1 MRNRSSALS
10 WAAIAIAIAAI
21 CPTLGGEPTF
31 QTQPTIRPNP
41 NPAVPLAAIVSFETG
56 QPVQTTL
63 TVSDGERQWALEY
76 PADRNPAQGLP
87 VVGMKYGR
95 SHRIGVRITSPQG
108 ETAESPGQLEFSTPE
123 RPNDRTRIPPV
134 RVMVSKPERM
144 EPGYTLL
151 SLRRVLPRL
160 QGERRRRMGAT
171 FGLLA
176 AIDHNGEIVWSYQ
189 SDARISD
196 VEPLRNGNFAFVTTD
211 NRATEIDV
219 LGNRVGHWYAADRPR
234 GEADGI
240 PIPTLTMHHEIDE
253 LSNGNLIVMGT
264 ELREYDD
271 WYSSETDP
279 DAPRKRQRVMGDV
292 IVEFTRDGKVA
303 WVWKAL
309 DHLDP
314 YRIGYETFTNYWIN
328 RGFPGARD
336 WSHGNGFFH
345 DERDDS
351 LLISFRMQDAVVK
364 VDRKTGEIVWIL
376 GDHSGWPLHLQPK
389 LLTPDGEMSWFYH
402 QHMPQITSKGTLLLF
417 DNRTFSTRPFA
428 PPLRPAQTWTRAVE
442 YDINEETRSVKQ
454 VWASQGPAMDRLMTF
469 AMGEADAMPTTGNVL
484 LFYGSAAVVTDMS
497 LDWEDVLAPGGGT
510 DRGTRIREFTG
521 TNPSEVVWDIDI
533 YDSSENQVRWGI
545 YGGARIPQFGAHP
558 GN

>member
-1 MRNRSSALS
+1 MTPRISALS
-10 WAAIAIAIAAI
+10 WAALAAAVLC
-21 CPTLGGEPTF
+21 CPALADGPKF
-31 QTQPTIRPNP
+31 RTQPTIQSNP
-41 NPAVPLAAIVSFETG
+41 NAAVPLAAIVSFETPE
-56 QPVQTTL
+56 PVHTTL
-63 TVSDGERQWALEY
+63 TVSDGERRWMLAY
-76 PADRNPAQGLP
+76 PAERNPAEGLP

-95 SHRIGVRITSPQG
+95 THRIGIRISSASG
-108 ETAESPGQLEFSTPE
+108 ESADAGSHLEFSTPE
-123 RPNDRTRIPPV
+123 KPDDRTRIPPV
-134 RVMVSKPERM
+134 RVMVSKQEKM

-151 SLRRVLPRL
+151 SLRRVLPRM
-160 QGERRRRMGAT
+160 QGQRRRRMGAT

-176 AIDHNGEIVWSYQ
+176 AIDHTGEIVWSYQ

-196 VEPLRNGNFAFVTTD
+196 VEPLRNGNFLFVTTD

-219 LGNRVGHWYAADRPR
+219 LGNRVGHWYAANRPQ

-264 ELREYDD
+264 EIREYDA
-271 WYSSETDP
+271 WYTSETDP
-279 DAPRKRQRVMGDV
+279 DAPRTRQRVMGDV
-292 IVEFTRDGKVA
+292 IVEFTRAGDVV
-303 WVWKAL
+303 WIWKAL

-328 RGFPGARD
+328 RGFPEARD

-376 GDHSGWPLHLQPK
+376 GDHSGWPPRLQPK
-389 LLTPDGEMSWFYH
+389 LITPEGEMNWFYH
-402 QHMPQITSKGTLLLF
+402 QHMPQITADGTLLLF
-417 DNRTFSTRPFA
+417 DNRTFSARPFA

-442 YDINEETRSVKQ
+442 YAINEGTRSVRQ
-454 VWASQGPAMDRLMTF
+454 LWASQGPAMDHLMTF

-497 LDWEDVLAPGGGT
+497 LDWDDVLAPGGST
-510 DRGTRIREFTG
+510 DRGTRIREFTR
-521 TNPSEVVWDIDI
+521 TVPSEIVWDIDI
-533 YDSSENQVRWGI
+533 YDASENQVRWGI
-545 YGGARIPQFGAHP
+545 YGGARIPRFGNHAEF
-558 GN
+558 

>member
-1 MRNRSSALS
+1 
-10 WAAIAIAIAAI
+10 
-21 CPTLGGEPTF
+21 
-31 QTQPTIRPNP
+31 
-41 NPAVPLAAIVSFETG
+41 
-56 QPVQTTL
+56 
-63 TVSDGERQWALEY
+63 
-76 PADRNPAQGLP
+76 
-87 VVGMKYGR
+87 
-95 SHRIGVRITSPQG
+95 
-108 ETAESPGQLEFSTPE
+108 
-123 RPNDRTRIPPV
+123 
-134 RVMVSKPERM
+134 M

-160 QGERRRRMGAT
+160 QGQRRRRMGAT

-176 AIDHNGEIVWSYQ
+176 AIDHNGEIVWNYQ

-196 VEPLRNGNFAFVTTD
+196 VEPLSNGNFAFVTTD

-234 GEADGI
+234 GEADAI

-264 ELREYDD
+264 ELREYDN
-271 WYSSETDP
+271 WYTSETDP
-279 DAPRKRQRVMGDV
+279 DAPRNRERVMGDV
-292 IVEFTRDGKVA
+292 IVEFTRDGKVV

-389 LLTPDGEMSWFYH
+389 LLTPEGEMSWFYH
-402 QHMPQITSKGTLLLF
+402 QHMPQITSNGTLLLF
-417 DNRTFSTRPFA
+417 DNRTFSARPFA

-442 YDINEETRSVKQ
+442 YAINEETRSVKQ
-454 VWASQGPAMDRLMTF
+454 LWSSEGQAMDRLMTF

-510 DRGTRIREFTG
+510 DRGTRIREFTR
-521 TNPSEVVWDIDI
+521 TDPSEIVWDIDI

-545 YGGARIPQFGAHP
+545 YGGARIAQLGTQSK
-558 GN
+558 N

>member
-1 MRNRSSALS
+1 MRNRSSAPW
-10 WAAIAIAIAAI
+10 WAALAIALVAI
-21 CPTLGGEPTF
+21 CPKLVGKPAF
-31 QTQPTIRPNP
+31 LTQPTIQPNP
-41 NPAVPLAAIVSFETG
+41 NPAVPLAAIISFEATE
-56 QPVQTTL
+56 PVQTTL
-63 TVSDGERQWALEY
+63 WITDGGRKWSLDY
-76 PADRNPAQGLP
+76 PPDRDPSKGLP
-87 VVGMKYGR
+87 VVGMKYGK
-95 SHRIGVRITSPQG
+95 SHRIGIRIANSSG
-108 ETAESPGQLEFSTPE
+108 ESVESSVPLEYSTPE
-123 RPNDRTRIPPV
+123 RPDDRTLIPPV
-134 RVMVSKPERM
+134 RVMVNDHKRM

-176 AIDHNGEIVWSYQ
+176 AIDHDGEIVWSYQ

-196 VEPLRNGNFAFVTTD
+196 VEPLRNGNFVFVTTD
-211 NRATEIDV
+211 NRATEIDL

-234 GEADGI
+234 GETDGI

-264 ELREYDD
+264 EIREYDD
-271 WYSSETDP
+271 WYTSETDP
-279 DAPRKRQRVMGDV
+279 AAPRNRERVMGDV
-292 IVEFTRDGKVA
+292 IVEFTRSGEVV

-376 GDHSGWPLHLQPK
+376 GNHSGWPPHLQPK
-389 LLTPDGEMSWFYH
+389 LLTPEGEMSWFYH
-402 QHMPQITSKGTLLLF
+402 QHMPQITSDGNLLLF
-417 DNRTFSTRPFA
+417 DNRTFSASPFA
-428 PPLRPAQTWTRAVE
+428 PPLRPAQTWTRAVK
-442 YDINEETRSVKQ
+442 YAINEETRSVRQ
-454 VWASQGPAMDRLMTF
+454 LWTSQGPAPDRLMTF

-497 LDWEDVLAPGGGT
+497 LDWDDVLAPGGNT

-521 TNPSEVVWDIDI
+521 TSPSEIVWDIDI
-533 YDSSENQVRWGI
+533 YDDSENQVRWGI
-545 YGGARIPQFGAHP
+545 YGGARIAQFGAQP
-558 GN
+558 EN

>member
-1 MRNRSSALS
+1 MHTRSSALS
-10 WAAIAIAIAAI
+10 WAALAIAMVAI
-21 CPTLGGEPTF
+21 CPKLVAEPTF

-41 NPAVPLAAIVSFETG
+41 NPAVPLAAIVSFETA

-63 TVSDGERQWALEY
+63 TVSDGERQWTLEY
-76 PADRNPAQGLP
+76 ASDRNPAEGLP
-87 VVGMKYGR
+87 VVGMKYGK
-95 SHRIGVRITSPQG
+95 SHQISVRVASSQG
-108 ETAESPGQLEFSTPE
+108 ETAESPAQLEFTTPE
-123 RPNDRTRIPPV
+123 MPDDKTRIPPI
-134 RVMVSKPERM
+134 RVMVSKPEKM

-176 AIDHNGEIVWSYQ
+176 AIDPNGEIVWSYQ

-234 GEADGI
+234 GKADAI

-264 ELREYDD
+264 EIREYDN
-271 WYSSETDP
+271 WYTSETDP
-279 DAPRKRQRVMGDV
+279 DAPRARERVMGDV
-292 IVEFTRDGKVA
+292 IVEFTRDGKVV

-389 LLTPDGEMSWFYH
+389 LLTPEGEMSWFYH
-402 QHMPQITSKGTLLLF
+402 QHMPQITSNGTLLLF
-417 DNRTFSTRPFA
+417 DNRTFSARPFA

-442 YDINEETRSVKQ
+442 YAINEETRSVQ
-454 VWASQGPAMDRLMTF
+454 QIWSSEGPATDRLMTF
-469 AMGEADAMPTTGNVL
+469 AMGEADAMPATGNVL
-484 LFYGSAAVVTDMS
+484 LFYGSAAVVTDMT
-497 LDWEDVLAPGGGT
+497 LDWEDVLGPGGGT

-521 TNPSEVVWDIDI
+521 TNPAEIVWDIDI

-545 YGGARIPQFGAHP
+545 YGGARIAQLGTQSK
-558 GN
+558 N

>member
-1 MRNRSSALS
+1 MRNRNSPLS
-10 WAAIAIAIAAI
+10 WAALLIAMVATS
-21 CPTLGGEPTF
+21 PELVGEPTF
-31 QTQPTIRPNP
+31 QTEPTIRPNP
-41 NPAVPLAAIVSFETG
+41 NPAVPLAAIVSFETA

-63 TVSDGERQWALEY
+63 TVSDGERQWTLEY
-76 PADRNPAQGLP
+76 ALGRNPAEGLP
-87 VVGMKYGR
+87 VVGMKYGK
-95 SHRIGVRITSPQG
+95 SHRIGVKITSSQG
-108 ETAESPGQLEFSTPE
+108 ETAESLARLEFTTQDKP
-123 RPNDRTRIPPV
+123 DDKTLVPPV
-134 RVMVSKPERM
+134 RVIVSKPEMM

-234 GEADGI
+234 GEADAI

-264 ELREYDD
+264 EIREYDN
-271 WYSSETDP
+271 WYTSETDP
-279 DAPRKRQRVMGDV
+279 DAPRARERVMGDV
-292 IVEFTRDGKVA
+292 IVEFTRDGKVV

-389 LLTPDGEMSWFYH
+389 LLTPEGEMSWFYH
-402 QHMPQITSKGTLLLF
+402 QHMPQITSNGTLLLF
-417 DNRTFSTRPFA
+417 DNRTFSARPFA

-442 YDINEETRSVKQ
+442 YAINEETRSVKQ
-454 VWASQGPAMDRLMTF
+454 IWSSEGPALDRLMTF
-469 AMGEADAMPTTGNVL
+469 AMGEADAMPATGNVL

-497 LDWEDVLAPGGGT
+497 LDWEDVLGPGGGT

-521 TNPSEVVWDIDI
+521 TDPSEIVWDIDI

-545 YGGARIPQFGAHP
+545 YGGARVARFGAHP
-558 GN
+558 GK

>member
-1 MRNRSSALS
+1 MRNRSSAPG
-10 WAAIAIAIAAI
+10 WATLGIAIVAI
-21 CPTLGGEPTF
+21 CPRLVAEPTF

-41 NPAVPLAAIVSFETG
+41 NPTVPLAAIVSFETAG
-56 QPVQTTL
+56 SVRTTL
-63 TVSDGERQWALEY
+63 TVSDGERRWTLEY
-76 PADRNPAQGLP
+76 PAGRDPAEGLP
-87 VVGMKYGR
+87 VVGMKYGK
-95 SHRIGVRITSPQG
+95 SHRIGVQIASPSG
-108 ETAESPGQLEFSTPE
+108 ETAQAATQLEFSTPE
-123 RPNDRTRIPPV
+123 KPNDRILIPPV
-134 RVMVSKPERM
+134 RVMVSKPEKM

-160 QGERRRRMGAT
+160 RGERRRRMGAT

-176 AIDHNGEIVWSYQ
+176 AIDHSGEIVWSYQ

-196 VEPLRNGNFAFVTTD
+196 VEPLRNGNFVFVTTD

-219 LGNRVGHWYAADRPR
+219 LGNRVGHWYAADRPQ
-234 GEADGI
+234 GETDGL

-253 LSNGNLIVMGT
+253 LSNGNLLVMGT
-264 ELREYDD
+264 EIREFDN
-271 WYSSETDP
+271 WYSNETDP
-279 DAPRKRQRVMGDV
+279 AAPRKRQRVMGDV
-292 IVEFTRDGKVA
+292 IVEFTRAGEVV
-303 WVWKAL
+303 WTWKAF

-328 RGFPGARD
+328 RGFPGAWD

-345 DERDDS
+345 DESDDS

-376 GDHSGWPLHLQPK
+376 GDHSGWPPHLQPK

-417 DNRTFSTRPFA
+417 DNRTFSARPFA

-442 YDINEETRSVKQ
+442 YAINEETRSVSQ
-454 VWASQGPAMDRLMTF
+454 LWASQGPAADRLMTF
-469 AMGEADAMPTTGNVL
+469 AMGEADAMPSTGNVL

-497 LDWEDVLAPGGGT
+497 LSWEDVLAPGGNT

-521 TNPSEVVWDIDI
+521 TSPSEIVWDIDI
-533 YDSSENQVRWGI
+533 YDSSEDQVRWGI
-545 YGGARIPQFGAHP
+545 YGGARIAQFGSQIK
-558 GN
+558 N

>member
-1 MRNRSSALS
+1 MRNRSATVPWAALS
-10 WAAIAIAIAAI
+10 IATAAI

-56 QPVQTTL
+56 QPVETTL
-63 TVSDGERQWALEY
+63 TVSDGERQWTLEY
-76 PADRNPAQGLP
+76 PADRNPAGGLP
-87 VVGMKYGR
+87 VVGMKYGK
-95 SHRIGVRITSPQG
+95 SHRIGVRISGSQG
-108 ETAESPGQLEFSTPE
+108 ETAESTGQLEFTTPAK
-123 RPNDRTRIPPV
+123 PDDKTRIPPV

-176 AIDHNGEIVWSYQ
+176 AIDHDGEIVWSYQ

-219 LGNRVGHWYAADRPR
+219 LGNRVGHWYAADRPQ

-264 ELREYDD
+264 EIREYDD

-279 DAPRKRQRVMGDV
+279 DAPRKRQQVMGDV
-292 IVEFTRDGKVA
+292 IVEFTREGKVV

-364 VDRKTGEIVWIL
+364 VDRKTGEIAWIL

-417 DNRTFSTRPFA
+417 DNRTFSVRPFA

-442 YDINEETRSVKQ
+442 YAIDEETRSVKQ
-454 VWASQGPAMDRLMTF
+454 LWASQGPAIDRLMTF

-497 LDWEDVLAPGGGT
+497 LDWEDVLAPGGGQ

-521 TNPSEVVWDIDI
+521 TDPSEVVWDIDI

-545 YGGARIPQFGAHP
+545 YGGARITQFGAHP
-558 GN
+558 KN

>member
-1 MRNRSSALS
+1 MCNRSSSLSYCAL
-10 WAAIAIAIAAI
+10 AIAMLAIS
-21 CPTLGGEPTF
+21 PELVGEPTF
-31 QTQPTIRPNP
+31 QTQPTLRPNP
-41 NPAVPLAAIVSFETG
+41 NPAVPLAAIVSFETA

-63 TVSDGERQWALEY
+63 AVSDGERQWTLEY
-76 PADRNPAQGLP
+76 PADRNPTEGLP
-87 VVGMKYGR
+87 VVGMKYGK
-95 SHRIGVRITSPQG
+95 SHRIGVRITDSQG
-108 ETAESPGQLEFSTPE
+108 ETAESPAQLEFTTPE
-123 RPNDRTRIPPV
+123 KPIDKTLVPPV
-134 RVMVSKPERM
+134 RVMVSKPEKM

-234 GEADGI
+234 GEADGL

-264 ELREYDD
+264 EIREYDN
-271 WYSSETDP
+271 WYTSETDP
-279 DAPRKRQRVMGDV
+279 DAPRARERVMGDV
-292 IVEFTRDGKVA
+292 IVEFTRDGKVV

-376 GDHSGWPLHLQPK
+376 GDHSGWPPHLQPK
-389 LLTPDGEMSWFYH
+389 LLTPEGEMSWFYH
-402 QHMPQITSKGTLLLF
+402 QHMPQITSNGTLLLF
-417 DNRTFSTRPFA
+417 DNRTFSARPFA

-442 YDINEETRSVKQ
+442 YAICEETRSVKQ
-454 VWASQGPAMDRLMTF
+454 LWSSEGPAMDRLMTF
-469 AMGEADAMPTTGNVL
+469 AMGEADAMPATGNVL
-484 LFYGSAAVVTDMS
+484 LFYGSAAVVTDMT
-497 LDWEDVLAPGGGT
+497 LDWEDVLGPGGGT

-521 TNPSEVVWDIDI
+521 ADPAEIVWDIDI

-545 YGGARIPQFGAHP
+545 YGGARIAQFGAHP
-558 GN
+558 GK

>member
-1 MRNRSSALS
+1 MHNRSSALS
-10 WAAIAIAIAAI
+10 RAALAIAMAAI
-21 CPTLGGEPTF
+21 CPALVGEPTF

-41 NPAVPLAAIVSFETG
+41 NPSVPLAAIVSFETA

-63 TVSDGERQWALEY
+63 TVSDGARQWTLEY
-76 PADRNPAQGLP
+76 ASDRDPTEGLP
-87 VVGMKYGR
+87 VVGMKYGK
-95 SHRIGVRITSPQG
+95 SHRISVRITSSQG
-108 ETAESPGQLEFSTPE
+108 ETAESPAQLEFTTPE
-123 RPNDRTRIPPV
+123 IPDDKTRIPPI

-234 GEADGI
+234 GEADAI

-264 ELREYDD
+264 ELREYDN
-271 WYSSETDP
+271 WYTSETDP
-279 DAPRKRQRVMGDV
+279 DAPRARERVMGDV
-292 IVEFTRDGKVA
+292 IIEFTRDGKVVWA
-303 WVWKAL
+303 WKAL

-345 DERDDS
+345 DERDNS

-376 GDHSGWPLHLQPK
+376 GDHSGWPPRLQPK
-389 LLTPDGEMSWFYH
+389 LLTPEGEMSWFYH
-402 QHMPQITSKGTLLLF
+402 QHMPQVTSNGTLLLF
-417 DNRTFSTRPFA
+417 DNRTFSARPFA

-442 YDINEETRSVKQ
+442 YAINEETRSVKQ
-454 VWASQGPAMDRLMTF
+454 LWSSEGPAMDRLMTF

-484 LFYGSAAVVTDMS
+484 LFYGSAAVVTDMT
-497 LDWEDVLAPGGGT
+497 LDWEDVLGPGGGT

-521 TNPSEVVWDIDI
+521 ADPAEIVWDIDI

-545 YGGARIPQFGAHP
+545 YGGARIAQFGAHP
-558 GN
+558 GK

>member
-1 MRNRSSALS
+1 MRSRNSALS
-10 WAAIAIAIAAI
+10 WAALAIAMAAT
-21 CPTLGGEPTF
+21 CPELVGEPTF
-31 QTQPTIRPNP
+31 QTQPTIRANP
-41 NPAVPLAAIVSFETG
+41 NPAVPLAAIVSFEAA

-63 TVSDGERQWALEY
+63 TVSDGGRQWTLDY
-76 PADRNPAQGLP
+76 PADRNPAEGLP
-87 VVGMKYGR
+87 VVGMKYGK
-95 SHRIGVRITSPQG
+95 SHRIGVRITDSQG
-108 ETAESPGQLEFSTPE
+108 EAAESLAKLEFTTPE
-123 RPNDRTRIPPV
+123 KPSDKTLVPPV

-151 SLRRVLPRL
+151 SLRRVLPRV

-211 NRATEIDV
+211 NRTTEIDV

-240 PIPTLTMHHEIDE
+240 AIPTLTMHHEIDE

-264 ELREYDD
+264 ELREYDN
-271 WYSSETDP
+271 WYTSETDP
-279 DAPRKRQRVMGDV
+279 DAPRKRERVMGDV
-292 IVEFTRDGKVA
+292 IVEFTRDGKVV

-376 GDHSGWPLHLQPK
+376 GDHSGWPPHLQPK
-389 LLTPDGEMSWFYH
+389 LLTPEGEMSWFYH
-402 QHMPQITSKGTLLLF
+402 QHMPQITSNGTLLLF
-417 DNRTFSTRPFA
+417 DNRTFSARPFA

-442 YDINEETRSVKQ
+442 YAINEQTRSVKQ
-454 VWASQGPAMDRLMTF
+454 LWSSEGPAMDRLMTF
-469 AMGEADAMPTTGNVL
+469 AMGEADAMPATGNVL

-497 LDWEDVLAPGGGT
+497 LDWEEVLGPGGGT

-521 TNPSEVVWDIDI
+521 TDPSEIVWDIDI

-545 YGGARIPQFGAHP
+545 YGGARIAQFGAHP
-558 GN
+558 EK